1 MIHALVDADIFVY
14 RVAFAT
20 ESEDETKAV
29 NTMAES
35 LEDLLMV
42 DLDVQTWEVFI
53 TGKGNFRYDV
63 AVTAPYKGNRKSE
76 KPKHYYLL
84 REYLE
89 KAWDAHVAKGIEADD
104 AIAIKATEMGTDS
117 VIVTIDKDLNQ
128 VPGWHYNFVKK
139 DLFFVTEEEGIQFFY
154 TQMLTGDTVDNI
166 KGVKGIG
173 PKKAEKLL
181 DGKSEKEMWEICVEQ
196 LGSEERALENAH
208 LLWMLRSPDEKF
220 TPPQELCT

>member
-181 DGKSEKEMWEICVEQ
+181 VGKSEKEMWEICVEQ

>member
-35 LEDLLMV
+35 LEELLMV

-76 KPKHYYLL
+76 KPKHYHLL

-89 KAWDAHVAKGIEADD
+89 KAWDAKVAKGIEADD
-104 AIAIKATEMGTDS
+104 AIAIRATEMGSDS

-173 PKKAEKLL
+173 PKKAEKLF

-196 LGSEERALENAH
+196 LGSEERAIENAH
-208 LLWMLRSPDEKF
+208 LLWMLRFPDERF